1 MADRTEGALTP
12 PGDPERSQ
20 GLLGE
25 ISTQMVRTM
34 KEYFGTG
41 PTQAKSYMM
50 DDLLFVVM
58 RGGVLKAEET
68 LLQSGEEDTVRHFRQ
83 RFENEMTDRLTYLV
97 EQLTGRKVIN
107 YQSQVMFDPHIAI
120 EVFVFEQPADQRQRE
135 ETARSIAEPEKRI
148 GESRDEETPSS
159 TEAEAPRF
167 S

>member
-1 MADRTEGALTP
+1 MADHAEGALTP

-41 PTQAKSYMM
+41 PTKVKSYMM

-58 RGGVLKAEET
+58 RGGVLKVEET
-68 LLQSGEEDTVRHFRQ
+68 LLQSGEADAVREFRQ

-107 YQSQVMFDPHIAI
+107 YQSQVMFDPHIVV
-120 EVFVFEQPADQRQRE
+120 EMFVFEQPADQRERN
-135 ETARSIAEPEKRI
+135 ETAKSIAEPEKGI
-148 GESRDEETPSS
+148 GEARAEETSGS
-159 TEAEAPRF
+159 ADAEAPRF

>member
-1 MADRTEGALTP
+1 MADRKKGSVTP
-12 PGDPERSQ
+12 PRDPEPIQ

-41 PTQAKSYMM
+41 PTKVKSYMM

-68 LLQSGEEDTVRHFRQ
+68 LLQSGEQDSVREFRQ
-83 RFENEMTDRLTYLV
+83 RFENEMTDRLTYMV

-107 YQSQVMFDPHIAI
+107 YQSQVMFDPHLVVEI
-120 EVFVFEQPADQRQRE
+120 FVFDQPADQGERE
-135 ETARSIAEPEKRI
+135 ETARSIAEPGKGI
-148 GESRDEETPSS
+148 GEAREEETPSS

-167 S
+167 T

>member
-1 MADRTEGALTP
+1 MAERKKGSVTP

-34 KEYFGTG
+34 KEYYGTG
-41 PTQAKSYMM
+41 PTKVKSYMM

-68 LLQSGEEDTVRHFRQ
+68 LLQSGEQDTVREFRQ

-107 YQSQVMFDPHIAI
+107 YQSQVMFNPHMVV
-120 EVFVFEQPADQRQRE
+120 EMFVFEQPADQRERE
-135 ETARSIAEPEKRI
+135 ETARSIAEPEKGI
-148 GESRDEETPSS
+148 GEARDEETSS
-159 TEAEAPRF
+159 TDAEAPRF
-167 S
+167 T